1 MKISRAAL
9 SSATL
14 LFCVTS
20 LFAQAE
26 DGSTEYT
33 SSAPVYTQPVQPA
46 QPAQPAQPQPTQ
58 IYSQPQNGNVIYVNQ
73 SSTQAPQNYSQP
85 QQNYNQ
91 SYPQQG
97 NNQAYANQGYAQPQ
111 QYGQPQQQY
120 GQAPQNYYQ
129 PQGTYAP
136 APVPVAPAKVP
147 TGRTSLQTLNFALP
161 IERETWDFDDLADAE
176 WSSIGFQFSWTNYKI
191 NKNGYSSLFGI
202 TLGFIS
208 GETEMYDTDMGGLD
222 LNLKFGWGVAPVS
235 DNLTIAMHVLMG
247 VDFKAIEGDVENRNK
262 TRNSDNY
269 YNDGYGSMNSELSAT
284 YFDLMIGG
292 DFIIGYKLTESFG
305 LVAGVDVTTN
315 IFGFGVVS
323 LEGQYEDSWAI
334 DYIFS
339 GINIVPHVG
348 IAFIF

>member
-1 MKISRAAL
+1 MLMKFSRAAL

-14 LFCVTS
+14 LFCVAS
-20 LFAQAE
+20 LFAQTEEVSAE
-26 DGSTEYT
+26 NPVTN
-33 SSAPVYTQPVQPA
+33 PVYTQPA
-46 QPAQPAQPQPTQ
+46 QPSQPAQPQQYYGTTQ
-58 IYSQPQNGNVIYVNQ
+58 SYSQPPSNNVIYINQ
-73 SSTQAPQNYSQP
+73 SSTQPPQNNNQP

-91 SYPQQG
+91 GYPQQG
-97 NNQAYANQGYAQPQ
+97 NNQAYANQGYGQPQQQ
-111 QYGQPQQQY
+111 QYGQP
-120 GQAPQNYYQ
+120 PQNYYQ

-136 APVPVAPAKVP
+136 VPPENPPSGK
-147 TGRTSLQTLNFALP
+147 TSLQTLNFALP

-176 WSSIGFQFSWTNYKI
+176 WSSLGFQFSWTNYKF

-202 TLGFIS
+202 TLGYIS
-208 GETEMYDTDMGGLD
+208 GETEMYNLEMNGLD
-222 LNLKFGWGVAPVS
+222 FNLKFGWGVAPVA

-247 VDFKAIEGDVENRNK
+247 VDFKAVEGDIE
-262 TRNSDNY
+262 TRNTTRRSDDY
-269 YNDGYGSMNSELSAT
+269 DYSGSSPKDLELSAT

-315 IFGFGVVS
+315 IFGFGFVS
-323 LEGQYEDSWAI
+323 LDGPYEDSWAI